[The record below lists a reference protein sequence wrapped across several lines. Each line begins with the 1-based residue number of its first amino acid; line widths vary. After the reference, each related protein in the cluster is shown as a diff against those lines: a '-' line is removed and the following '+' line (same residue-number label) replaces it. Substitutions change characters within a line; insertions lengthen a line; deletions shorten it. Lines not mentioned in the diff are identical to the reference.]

1 MSGLGVRIDVAGAV
15 RDAAAEFE
23 RFAIDRFP
31 RAVQFALT
39 GVVIDA
45 ANAFRRDIPNIWDVP
60 NRATRGALRY
70 VVDRELLN
78 RVTMVGEAQASVF
91 VQDLPSIWLKDSFGN
106 GPQTR
111 TGGDVGVE
119 AYFQD
124 QMSVEVPVSSNLK
137 HTGLG
142 SPSAAGKVSSRDARN
157 IGRLAAAG
165 YTRNTGTAGATRGS
179 ARWGV
184 FEIKPGEASRQGGYF
199 MGPGIYARPP
209 RVVAAVGWKKIAKAI
224 KAGTRSA
231 PMTRFT
237 RASGQ
242 TVTVPKVVNADVP
255 RLLFLS
261 TPQAQ
266 LQPKATPSW
275 ARAMEAAAAT
285 MPDRLARELTD
296 HLEHAARK
304 GRRR

>member
-91 VQDLPSIWLKDSFGN
+91 VQDLPSIWLKYSFGN

-111 TGGDVGVE
+111 TGGDVWEGESVASDPLRFRVRVFQGADVVRAFEVDRSEAVYAVAEIAADFPGGV
-119 AYFQD
+119 
-124 QMSVEVPVSSNLK
+124 
-137 HTGLG
+137 
-142 SPSAAGKVSSRDARN
+142 
-157 IGRLAAAG
+157 
-165 YTRNTGTAGATRGS
+165 GTS
-179 ARWGV
+179 ARVGVAQSDGRMGWGD
-184 FEIKPGEASRQGGYF
+184 EAT
-199 MGPGIYARPP
+199 
-209 RVVAAVGWKKIAKAI
+209 VA
-224 KAGTRSA
+224 
-231 PMTRFT
+231 FT
-237 RASGQ
+237 G
-242 TVTVPKVVNADVP
+242 
-255 RLLFLS
+255 
-261 TPQAQ
+261 
-266 LQPKATPSW
+266 
-275 ARAMEAAAAT
+275 
-285 MPDRLARELTD
+285 
-296 HLEHAARK
+296 
-304 GRRR
+304 